1 MQMASRKFNRRDM
14 LKMSLL
20 GTAALGLPIERAART
35 QLAVPRLSENQLPRP
50 FQTEFTVPPVADPVH
65 RDATT
70 DYYEMT
76 MKQGQVQI
84 IPGLPKTEVWGY
96 EGITPGPT
104 IVAQRGRNVVV
115 RHRNEIWSDL
125 HEHTSV
131 HLHGNASK
139 PQYDGYAND
148 TTTPGEYKDY
158 RYPNTQDARTLW
170 YHDHGVHVTALNAY
184 MGCAAFYISHD
195 DHEMSLPIPKGRYD
209 VPLVLRDAIFGT
221 DGQLVFDD
229 GSSRGGHDS
238 LFGDVILANG
248 APWPVMKVERRKYR
262 FRILNA
268 AISRGFNLAL
278 SSGEPLTIIGHD
290 GGLAPAPVEVRS
302 YRHGMAERYEVV
314 IDFEKYPIGQS
325 VELRNLGLENTA
337 DFAMTDRVMRFDV
350 VSEATDLSDNE
361 VPQVLS
367 NSTHPYSPM
376 KLRESQAVR
385 TRRFRLGRSTV
396 NGQSMWTING
406 KIWDPNRV
414 DANPGLNDVEI
425 WEFENKSGGW
435 FHPVHIHLVDFKILG
450 RKDGDSK
457 PMRPPQPWERGPKD
471 VAYVAEGEIV
481 RMIMKFG
488 PHKGRYM
495 IHCHNLVHEDHDMMI
510 QFQVGTGGDPWAS
523 APAGPSSEAPP
534 LYGTPETPPPPPPNA
549 PPTVSFLR
557 PTPNKVTRDRT
568 PTIVAKV
575 TDDESLGREQIRFLL
590 DGSPIED
597 HDYEPESG
605 TLTYTCGRLKL
616 GWHRVEIVAAD
627 GSGNETTETARFRVV
642 LR

>member
-1 MQMASRKFNRRDM
+1 MQVAGRKFNRRDM

-20 GTAALGLPIERAART
+20 GTAALSLPIERAART

-50 FQTEFTVPPVADPVH
+50 FQTEFTVPPVAEPVH

-70 DYYEMT
+70 DYYDMT

-104 IVAQRGRNVVV
+104 IVAKRGRNVVV
-115 RHRNEIWSDL
+115 RHRNEIWNDL

-148 TTTPGEYKDY
+148 TSEPGEFKDY

-238 LFGDVILANG
+238 LFGDVILVNG

-278 SSGEPLTIIGHD
+278 SSGEPMTIIGHD
-290 GGLAPAPVEVRS
+290 GGLAPAPVEVGS

-314 IDFEKYPIGQS
+314 VDFSKYPVGQS
-325 VELRNLGLENTA
+325 VELRNRGLENTA

-367 NSTHPYSPM
+367 DSTHPYSPM
-376 KLRESQAVR
+376 KLKESQAVR

-406 KIWDPNRV
+406 RVWDPNRV

-457 PMRPPQPWERGPKD
+457 PMRPPKPWERGPKD

-534 LYGTPETPPPPPPNA
+534 LYDTPETPPPNA
-549 PPTVSFLR
+549 PPTVSILR

-575 TDDESLGREQIRFLL
+575 TDDESLGRDQIRLSL
-590 DGSPIED
+590 DGSQIED

-616 GWHRVEIVAAD
+616 GWHRVEIVATD
-627 GSGNETTETARFRVV
+627 GGGRETTETARFRVV